1 MFFPLFG
8 FLLLLTSSCLASRKN
23 VLLIIADD
31 LRPNLN
37 SYLPTP
43 SFSSPEIHTPNL
55 DELAATSA
63 VFNRAYVQYALCG
76 PSRNSFLTGRRPDT
90 TRCYAEHQFRARG
103 LDVAVSLPQYFKEN
117 GYMTLGMGK
126 VFHPGM
132 PNTPK
137 GDDYPKSWNEKIF
150 HTNST
155 DDPSNSW
162 KAYTE
167 EEMEETTLRDI
178 ANTDYTIE
186 KLRELAPAAL
196 IGEKNFFIAY
206 GLHKPHQPWDC
217 PAEFYDLYPEEV
229 VGLPANPYVPEDFP
243 DVAWA
248 RPTGVLNFP
257 DCSPEGQGI
266 PDLGLPNVT
275 FHDSKTLEIR
285 RAYYACV
292 SFADQQIGR
301 VLREVEE
308 LGLAENTVVMFVGDH
323 GLQLGEHAEW
333 DKQTNFEIAHRAPFM
348 LRVPGVA
355 PKVTDKMVE
364 FVDIMPTLVEA
375 AGFPPVDKCPEYS
388 RNVSWCRE
396 GASVMPILGGWG
408 EGKDAVFYQQGR
420 GYYLMNHPEKFVQG
434 YSVMTTQ
441 YRYTEYVGLTDAE
454 TEEQQP
460 NWGDVHDWGE
470 LYDLEADPQENFN
483 LYRDHDYLDLKVQ
496 MRKLLHAGWYDH
508 N

>member
-1 MFFPLFG
+1 MGNGQKREISRMSFLFLP
-8 FLLLLTSSCLASRKN
+8 FLLLLTNSCLAYRKN
-23 VLLIIADD
+23 VLMIIADD

-55 DELAATSA
+55 DELAASST

-90 TRCYAEHQFRARG
+90 TRCYAEHRFRARG
-103 LDVAVSLPQYFKEN
+103 LDVAVTLPQYFKEN

-126 VFHPGM
+126 VWHPGM
-132 PNTPK
+132 PGTPA
-137 GDDYPKSWNEKIF
+137 GDDYPKSWNEKMF

-155 DDPSNSW
+155 DDPSFSW

-186 KLRELAPAAL
+186 KLRELALAAL
-196 IGEKNFFIAY
+196 LEEQNFFVAY

-217 PAEFYDLYPEEV
+217 PAEFYDLYPEDV
-229 VGLPANPYVPEDFP
+229 VGLPDNPYVPEDFP

-301 VLREVEE
+301 VLRELNE
-308 LGLAENTVVMFVGDH
+308 LGLAENTVVLFVGDH
-323 GLQLGEHAEW
+323 GLQLGEHADW

-348 LRVPGVA
+348 IRVPGVNG
-355 PKVTDKMVE
+355 PPVTDKMVE
-364 FVDIMPTLVEA
+364 FVDILPTLVEA
-375 AGFPPVDKCPEYS
+375 AGFPPVDKCPVYS
-388 RNVSWCRE
+388 
-396 GASVMPILGGWG
+396 
-408 EGKDAVFYQQGR
+408 
-420 GYYLMNHPEKFVQG
+420 
-434 YSVMTTQ
+434 
-441 YRYTEYVGLTDAE
+441 RYTEYVGLTDAE

-460 NWGDVHDWGE
+460 NWGDVHEWGE
-470 LYDLEADPQENFN
+470 LYDLEADPQENVN
-483 LYRDHDYLDLKVQ
+483 LYRDHDYLELKVQ

>member
-1 MFFPLFG
+1 MGALKSGAGLYQKKRKSGRRSGKMFFPLFG
-8 FLLLLTSSCLASRKN
+8 FLLLLTNSSLASRKN

-137 GDDYPKSWNEKIF
+137 GDDYPKSWSEKMF

-162 KAYTE
+162 KAYSE

-196 IGEKNFFIAY
+196 VGEQNFLLLTVFTSLIS
-206 GLHKPHQPWDC
+206 
-217 PAEFYDLYPEEV
+217 
-229 VGLPANPYVPEDFP
+229 
-243 DVAWA
+243 
-248 RPTGVLNFP
+248 R
-257 DCSPEGQGI
+257 GI
-266 PDLGLPNVT
+266 VRL
-275 FHDSKTLEIR
+275 
-285 RAYYACV
+285 
-292 SFADQQIGR
+292 
-301 VLREVEE
+301 
-308 LGLAENTVVMFVGDH
+308 
-323 GLQLGEHAEW
+323 
-333 DKQTNFEIAHRAPFM
+333 
-348 LRVPGVA
+348 
-355 PKVTDKMVE
+355 
-364 FVDIMPTLVEA
+364 
-375 AGFPPVDKCPEYS
+375 
-388 RNVSWCRE
+388 
-396 GASVMPILGGWG
+396 
-408 EGKDAVFYQQGR
+408 
-420 GYYLMNHPEKFVQG
+420 
-434 YSVMTTQ
+434 
-441 YRYTEYVGLTDAE
+441 
-454 TEEQQP
+454 
-460 NWGDVHDWGE
+460 
-470 LYDLEADPQENFN
+470 
-483 LYRDHDYLDLKVQ
+483 
-496 MRKLLHAGWYDH
+496 
-508 N
+508 